1 MNIIKPARNYVA
13 LRKAHRA
20 MRWNRIKQTLLSW
33 MGFVVYIVSLAIM
46 AAAAY
51 VVAVALM

>member
-1 MNIIKPARNYVA
+1 MIKPARNYVA

-33 MGFVVYIVSLAIM
+33 MGFVVYVLALAIM
-46 AAAAY
+46 AAAIY
-51 VVAVALM
+51 FVAVCLMS

>member
-1 MNIIKPARNYVA
+1 MNMIKPARNYVA

-20 MRWNRIKQTLLSW
+20 MRWNRTKQTLLSW
-33 MGFVVYIVSLAIM
+33 LGFAVYILALAIM

>member
-1 MNIIKPARNYVA
+1 MIKPARNYVA

-20 MRWNRIKQTLLSW
+20 MRWNRTKQTLLSW
-33 MGFVVYIVSLAIM
+33 MGFVVYVLALAIM

-51 VVAVALM
+51 VVAVVLM